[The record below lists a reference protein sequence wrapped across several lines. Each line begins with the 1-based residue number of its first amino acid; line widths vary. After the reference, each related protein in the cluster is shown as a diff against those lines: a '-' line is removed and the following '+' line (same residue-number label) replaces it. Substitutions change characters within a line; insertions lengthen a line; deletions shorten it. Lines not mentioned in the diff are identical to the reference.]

1 MTVKTTPITLSEL
14 LHDIDEPNLINSQLE
29 LYSNSLIDNHQ
40 FEIKYL
46 LPVLQ
51 ERLQDITDGIAA
63 LADNSSTSSSIV
75 ENLANKSITL
85 QSTTL
90 NPIQSLM
97 SDHDLGDSLN
107 HSMTQITSEY
117 TTIYSGINDL
127 VTEFIDQ
134 MFKENELNVNQLVF
148 VLDQLDRMHTS
159 AYFNESWAVKWITL
173 TKNSVDGYAN
183 IINKGKFLPLLA
195 NLYQQAQE
203 LAKDIK
209 GFSEEI
215 VKIKSSNP
223 LISDEVVELSQQLYS
238 SNENLC
244 DLLNTTINQLYQHE
258 ESIKLLES
266 KLVIYSLLAD
276 KLDKTS

>member
-1 MTVKTTPITLSEL
+1 MTIKVTPITLSEL

-29 LYSNSLIDNHQ
+29 LYNKSLIDNDQ
-40 FEIKYL
+40 FEIKNL

-75 ENLANKSITL
+75 ENLANKSISL
-85 QSTTL
+85 QGTTL
-90 NPIQSLM
+90 NPIQSMM
-97 SDHDLGDSLN
+97 SNYDLDDSLN
-107 HSMTQITSEY
+107 SMMTKITSEF
-117 TTIYSGINDL
+117 TSIYSGINEL

-134 MFKENELNVNQLVF
+134 IFKENELNVNQLVF

-159 AYFNESWAVKWITL
+159 LYFNESWAAKWITL

-183 IINKGKFLPLLA
+183 IINKGKFLTILA
-195 NLYQQAQE
+195 KLHQQAQE

-209 GFSEEI
+209 AFSEEI
-215 VKIKSSNP
+215 VKRKSSNP
-223 LISDEVVELSQQLYS
+223 LINDEEVELSQKLFT

-244 DLLNTTINQLYQHE
+244 DLLDTTINQLYQHE
-258 ESIKLLES
+258 ESIKQLES
-266 KLVIYSLLAD
+266 KLIIYSLLAD
-276 KLDKTS
+276 KLDKAG